1 MLNVSEIVQ
10 TIKQLIEVRVDIVK
24 NEIKDQFSDI
34 FSRIFILVLMGLSSL
49 MILLFA
55 SISLAF
61 YLGEILYSPYQGFL
75 YVSLLYLLL
84 FVILYLVRES
94 KGILDTFKHVF
105 RTFIFRI
112 KK

>member
-1 MLNVSEIVQ
+1 MLNVSEILQ
-10 TIKQLIEVRVDIVK
+10 TIKQLIEVRIEIVK

-34 FSRIFILVLMGLSSL
+34 FSRIFILVLMGLFSM

-61 YLGEILYSPYQGFL
+61 YLGEILYSDYKGFL
-75 YVSLLYLLL
+75 YVSLIYLIL
-84 FVILYLVRES
+84 FVLFYFLRES
-94 KGILDTFKHVF
+94 KSILQTFKHLF